1 MRRFV
6 PLLTG
11 CLLLGGGSL
20 AIASEAAPDPSSGGD
35 QQTDQLALP
44 QGGILLDAFLEAN
57 LSKSAAFKPVSLS
70 PDLWYGA
77 TDELT
82 LGLVHSSVGATG
94 FLGGVG
100 DSLCLVGKSDGCA
113 HFYQDVGLD
122 ARYRLIAPLVIDAG
136 LFVRSFDPFWLA
148 AKIGLAGRWRF
159 DKAIIEVNP
168 SLFLGFTH
176 RDPLNKDTFFLP
188 VTASYQVMDKL
199 DLSLQTGVQVRL
211 EQASDNYRIP
221 LSIAARYQ
229 FDSHF
234 GAGLAFTL
242 PMLIAPSAAPHGFD
256 VRTLMLGGS
265 YAF

>member
-1 MRRFV
+1 MRKFV
-6 PLLTG
+6 PILTG
-11 CLLLGGGSL
+11 FLLYGGGAL
-20 AIASEAAPDPSSGGD
+20 ALAADAAPEAATHDE
-35 QQTDQLALP
+35 QTDQLALP
-44 QGGILLDAFLEAN
+44 QGGLVLDAFVEAN

-100 DSLCLVGKSDGCA
+100 DSLCLVGKSNGCA

-136 LFVRSFDPFWLA
+136 LFARSFDPFLLA
-148 AKIGLAGRWRF
+148 GKLGISGRWRF
-159 DKAIIEVNP
+159 DKATVEVNP
-168 SLFLGFTH
+168 SLFFGFTH

-188 VTASYQVMDKL
+188 VTVSYEVVEKL
-199 DLSLQTGVQVRL
+199 ALSLQTGVQVQL
-211 EQASDNYRIP
+211 EQASDNYRVP

-229 FDSHF
+229 FDSHL

-242 PMLIAPSAAPHGFD
+242 PYLIAPSAAPHGFD